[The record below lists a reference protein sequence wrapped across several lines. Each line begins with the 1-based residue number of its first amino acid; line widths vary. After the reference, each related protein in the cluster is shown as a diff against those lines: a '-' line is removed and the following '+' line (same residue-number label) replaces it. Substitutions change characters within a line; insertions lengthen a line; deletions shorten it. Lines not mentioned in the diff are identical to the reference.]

1 MLKKLT
7 ENLIKRSTDTKK
19 LDELEHKCSV
29 MYLANTFSDEEY
41 KELTDLIA
49 IKRSELEVA

>member
-7 ENLIKRSTDTKK
+7 ENLIKRATDTKK

-29 MYLANTFSDEEY
+29 MYLANTFTDEEY
-41 KELTDLIA
+41 QALTDLIA
-49 IKRSELEVA
+49 IKRNELKVA